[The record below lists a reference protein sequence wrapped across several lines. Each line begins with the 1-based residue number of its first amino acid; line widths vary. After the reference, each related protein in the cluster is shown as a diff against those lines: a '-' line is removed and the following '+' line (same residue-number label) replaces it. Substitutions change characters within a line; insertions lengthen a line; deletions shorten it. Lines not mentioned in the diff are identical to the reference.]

1 MAFVYNHNYFMASMS
16 NIYENQSLRL
26 PQIEAYR
33 RVNEYFNSQY
43 ENRSALIVLPTGVG
57 KTGVI
62 GLVPYGISRGRVL
75 IITPWT
81 TIRETVLESLN
92 PENYDNFWL
101 KRKVFNSKLLLPN
114 VIEYSGSDTTYE
126 VLSASNVVILNVQKL
141 QSRLDSS
148 LINVVPRDFFDMII
162 IDEAHHST
170 ARTWIECVD
179 YFQDA
184 KVLKLTGTPFRTDGV
199 EINGH
204 LIYKYPLSRAMYNG
218 FVKSLENIQYVPD
231 ELKLTIDKDETK
243 EYSIDEIYEMNL
255 KDIDWVTRSVAY
267 SKSCSEKVVDESISL
282 LKRKSTNS
290 SIPHKIIA
298 IACSIPHAKQIC
310 DIYESKGLK
319 VSLMHSELNEH
330 EKKTVFKDIENHRV
344 QVVVNV
350 AMLGEGYDHPYLS
363 IAAIF
368 RPFRNEL
375 PYTQFIGRILRTIS
389 DEGVKANDNIGQIVS
404 HKHLELDKLWEKYK
418 IEIQESEIIGRLKD
432 CDSELDEEIDD
443 SIGKGVRVK
452 DIYMGNASD
461 YGKGSLSIETYL
473 DTEITRKAKAEDDKT
488 KQQIKQMVAMLGVT
502 EEQAELILQQVQG
515 SSDIRKRP
523 DLAFS
528 NKKKSVDA
536 RIREE
541 IVPKMIVKHKIKEDG
556 DDLKSSSL
564 FEGKYWYIP
573 NMVKNKNIAMLAMY
587 MNNYLKDKI
596 GKPRAKWL
604 DSDMDRAVLI
614 LDDLE
619 KFVEKGIEEFYN
631 YDIVK

>member
-16 NIYENQSLRL
+16 NIYGNQSLRL

-33 RVNEYFNSQY
+33 RVNEYFNSEY
-43 ENRSALIVLPTGVG
+43 ENRNALIVLPTGVG

-62 GLVPYGISRGRVL
+62 GLAPYGISRGRVL
-75 IITPWT
+75 IITPGT

-92 PENYDNFWL
+92 PENYNNFWL
-101 KRKVFNSKLLLPN
+101 KRKVFNSTLLLPN

-126 VLSASNVVILNVQKL
+126 VLSASNIVILNVHKL

-148 LINVVPRDFFDMII
+148 LINVVPKDFFDMII

-170 ARTWIECVD
+170 AKTWIECVD
-179 YFQDA
+179 HFENA
-184 KVLKLTGTPFRTDGV
+184 KILKLTGTPFRTDGE
-199 EINGH
+199 EINGK
-204 LIYKYPLSRAMYNG
+204 LIYKYSLSRAMYNG
-218 FVKSLENIQYVPD
+218 FVKSLENIKYIPD
-231 ELKLTIDKDETK
+231 ELKLTIDKDETN

-255 KDIDWVTRSVAY
+255 KNMDWVTRSVAY
-267 SKSCSEKVVDESISL
+267 SRSCSEKVVDESIKL
-282 LKRKSTNS
+282 LKRKSSNS
-290 SIPHKIIA
+290 NIPHKIIA

-310 DIYESKGLK
+310 EIYESKGLK
-319 VSLMHSELNEH
+319 VALMHSELDEH
-330 EKKTVFKDIENHRV
+330 QKKKAFKDIENHRV

-404 HKHLELDKLWEKYK
+404 HKNLELDKLWEKYK

-432 CDSELDEEIDD
+432 YDSVLDEEIDN
-443 SIGKGVRVK
+443 STGEGIFVN
-452 DIYMGNASD
+452 DIDIGNASD
-461 YGKGSLSIETYL
+461 YGKGSLLIETFL
-473 DTEITRKAKAEDDKT
+473 DTEITRKAKEEDDKT
-488 KQQIKQMVAMLGVT
+488 KEHIKQMVAMLGVT
-502 EEQAELILQQVQG
+502 EEQAELLLQQVQG
-515 SSDIRKRP
+515 SSDMRKRP

-528 NKKKSVDA
+528 TKKKSVDA

-541 IVPKMIVKHKIKEDG
+541 IIPKLIIKHKIKEDG
-556 DDLKSSSL
+556 EDLKHSSL
-564 FEGKYWYIP
+564 FNGKYWYIP
-573 NMVKNKNIAMLAMY
+573 NMVKNKNNAMLAMY

-596 GKPRAKWL
+596 GKPRGKWL
-604 DSDMDRAVLI
+604 DSDMDIAVLT
-614 LDDLE
+614 LEDLE
-619 KFVEKGIEEFYN
+619 KFVEKSIEEFYN
-631 YDIVK
+631 